1 MALFTPM
8 RKTLLTRLSALTITT
23 ALLAAPLAAPL
34 APEAQAQ
41 ITPDGTLGGEASTAT
56 PDALVQGDLADLIE
70 GGRLELE
77 QLGQA
82 EAVSAAWEAMA
93 AADPDAVA
101 LLELHHADGAR
112 MGELG
117 RLENTSATATSKR
130 LRAATA
136 RLRALPEVQVAMAS

>member
-1 MALFTPM
+1 M
-8 RKTLLTRLSALTITT
+8 RGTRNGQASADQRAAADPVWRGLLSLD
-23 ALLAAPLAAPL
+23 APVPGADD
-34 APEAQAQ
+34 EAR
-41 ITPDGTLGGEASTAT
+41 T
-56 PDALVQGDLADLIE
+56 LADLIE

-82 EAVSAAWEAMA
+82 EAVSSAWRAMTEA
-93 AADPDAVA
+93 DSDAVA
-101 LLELHHADGAR
+101 LLQLHHADGAR

-117 RLENTSATATSKR
+117 QLENTSATATSKR